1 MPFYSLFLPFLLL
14 LLPVP
19 WLGYL
24 LIFLVL
30 VGIKPFFFFFFF
42 HNPNSIL
49 DAGGL
54 VYKRREGTRY
64 AILGDSSLFLFF
76 LLLLPFFPH
85 SLRLPRSL
93 ASRAVRAAKHKL
105 HETAT
110 SGTRLNTTV
119 HKKIQSRRRTR
130 APKKKTTKNTTQFWN
145 SLQNF
150 PYNPSF
156 EEILK
161 ILKKKQ
167 KVDTTSGEYQR
178 KYFFKETKN
187 WWAAV
192 APPPPPTT
200 RDTDLLDDWLSKLP
214 NRSHNR
220 EED

>member
-30 VGIKPFFFFFFF
+30 VGIKPFFFFF

-64 AILGDSSLFLFF
+64 AILGDFSLFL

-110 SGTRLNTTV
+110 SGTRLNTQCT
-119 HKKIQSRRRTR
+119 KRFTAEEEQG
-130 APKKKTTKNTTQFWN
+130 PQKKKTTQNTTQFWN

-150 PYNPSF
+150 PYNPGF
-156 EEILK
+156 EDILK
-161 ILKKKQ
+161 TKKKNQ
-167 KVDTTSGEYQR
+167 KVDKTSGEYQR
-178 KYFFKETKN
+178 KYFFKETKD
-187 WWAAV
+187 WWAA
-192 APPPPPTT
+192 APPSPPPST